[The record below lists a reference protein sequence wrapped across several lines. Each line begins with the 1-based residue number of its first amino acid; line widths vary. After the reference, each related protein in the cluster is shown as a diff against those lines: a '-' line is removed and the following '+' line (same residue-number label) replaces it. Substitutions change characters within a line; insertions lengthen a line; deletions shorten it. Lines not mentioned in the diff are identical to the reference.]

1 MVTVLLGSMPLCAYA
16 NDLND
21 GENDG
26 YDRFMGG
33 HNIEGFNTWE
43 ATDKKS
49 FTLANIGSFFASI
62 GMYFK
67 GMSNENLMDILID
80 HLIES
85 GRIADADSTDEYIAS
100 HLTANEEETELYL
113 SSDFTNA
120 LYETSVQY
128 IEEEAGFFIHTT
140 ADARSYIKNYTD
152 IFETNSQYQSF
163 LAHCNA
169 LPSTT
174 LVFVP
179 QFKLSSYTDTN
190 NSENSYTNG
199 FVFREVDISELL
211 ILDSTYNY
219 NSGHLAKFYSSDWV
233 DVTLETLEQEV
244 VFSDGTIINHPSGN
258 NDYAIYW
265 PYGYQEQ
272 YYSYIWHYFYNY
284 YFYDNIPLDLKEGFS
299 AHLIEDCIILTST
312 PSQVRIYKTLSD
324 LKTYSVGQ
332 RPYYVTE
339 KFVNYDS
346 TVDNSTTITQ
356 TEIDNSITYG
366 DVYNYII
373 NNYDN
378 PDGLTEAELIAI
390 LEKYFGGSD
399 DDDDGGGSGS
409 GGSSDDDDDGGGS
422 GLSGFLDGLG
432 ALGDALLA
440 IIGKLLE
447 YVGKA
452 IELLSGTITK
462 VIDLVPS
469 TITAI
474 LGTIFSFFPQEWMTA
489 IELALVLGVVIGI
502 VGIFKK

>member
-1 MVTVLLGSMPLCAYA
+1 MFKKFLLYILSFVLIFQVTSVSKITVHASGSLSV
-16 NDLND
+16 
-21 GENDG
+21 
-26 YDRFMGG
+26 
-33 HNIEGFNTWE
+33 FNEWSE
-43 ATDKKS
+43 DDKKMFWQEHWVS
-49 FTLANIGSFFASI
+49 IVAQCVGIMINPSLLSYNDFMTMFEDISADKITADESAN
-62 GMYFK
+62 Y
-67 GMSNENLMDILID
+67 E
-80 HLIES
+80 
-85 GRIADADSTDEYIAS
+85 EYIIKR
-100 HLTANEEETELYL
+100 LNLDDNGNLVVNNEL
-113 SSDFTNA
+113 SDL
-120 LYETSVQY
+120 LYETSVNY
-128 IEEEAGFFIHTT
+128 IEEESGFFIHTT

-179 QFKLSSYTDTN
+179 QFKLTSHTDTN
-190 NSENSYTNG
+190 NSENSFTNG

-233 DVTLETLEQEV
+233 DVTLETLEQKV
-244 VFSDGTIINHPSGN
+244 VLSDGTIINHPSGN

-272 YYSYIWHYFYNY
+272 YYSYSWHYYYNY
-284 YFYDNIPLDLKEGFS
+284 YFYDNIPLNLKEGFS

-440 IIGKLLE
+440 IVGKLLE

-452 IELLSGTITK
+452 IELLSGTVTK
-462 VIDLVPS
+462 VIDLVPQN
-469 TITAI
+469 ITSLI
-474 LGTIFSFFPQEWMTA
+474 SGLFPFIPQEWLVA
-489 IELALVLGVVIGI
+489 IELSLVLAVVIGI